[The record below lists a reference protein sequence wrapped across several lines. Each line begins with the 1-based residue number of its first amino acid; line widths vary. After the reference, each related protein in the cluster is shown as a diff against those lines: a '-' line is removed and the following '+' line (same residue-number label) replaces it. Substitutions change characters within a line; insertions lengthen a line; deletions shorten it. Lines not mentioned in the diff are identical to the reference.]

1 MHTERNRQA
10 RKTRKGA
17 GPSQTRSTRD
27 DGAFL
32 LKPGAPPRFPVDLIV
47 PPHRGPV
54 ITAAPWPLSAL
65 PLPSAPQ
72 PADLQT
78 AGRKAARK
86 AERRAAALARAEAV
100 VPPATEALILVA
112 APKVDAPVPE
122 TIGPEAPLPASRA
135 LVPRRHGFVDAIAF
149 VLRDS
154 GRRLAR
160 WSSARRRAEEMK
172 EKLAR
177 AEARMRA
184 MEAQL
189 AALQALQERV
199 RQAS

>member
-10 RKTRKGA
+10 RKTRKRA
-17 GPSQTRSTRD
+17 GPSQTRN

-32 LKPGAPPRFPVDLIV
+32 LKPGAPPRFPADLIV

-54 ITAAPWPLSAL
+54 ITAAPWPLPVAM
-65 PLPSAPQ
+65 PPQ
-72 PADLQT
+72 PSSSEPSQAR
-78 AGRKAARK
+78 APGRKAARN

-100 VPPATEALILVA
+100 VPPSNEALMIVP

-122 TIGPEAPLPASRA
+122 AVAPETPLPPSRA
-135 LVPRRHGFVDAIAF
+135 LVPRRRGFVDAIAF

-160 WSSARRRAEEMK
+160 WSSAQRRAEEMK

-199 RQAS
+199 RQAG